1 MFDMTLGEMLRY
13 QTEKDPEHEFLVY
26 PDRDL
31 RLTYAQFDHRVD
43 LLAKGLLAI
52 GIKRGDHVGMW
63 ATNVPDWLT
72 FLFSCARI
80 GAVFVTVNTM
90 YKLHELEYLMK
101 QSDITTLCLSN
112 GYRDN
117 DYVAMT
123 KTLVP
128 EMDYYERGHLK
139 SKTFP
144 FLKNVIYIGQ
154 EKHRGMFSTQEIM
167 LLGQHVPD
175 EDLFEAEHAVKK
187 DDVVNM
193 QYTSGTTGFPKGV
206 MLSHY
211 NILNNGYYIGESMK
225 YTSKDRVC
233 LPVPLYH
240 CFGIVLGVM
249 AIYSHGATHVMLEHF
264 DAKQALI
271 AIDHEKCTSIYGVPT
286 MFIAELNHPD
296 FKKYDMSSL
305 RTGIMAG
312 SQCPVELMKRVV
324 NEMNMKDITSVYGLT
339 ESSPG
344 MTQSTTDDPLEK
356 RVTTV
361 GKELPFIDVKVL
373 DPDTLEECPP
383 EVVGELC
390 CKGYNIMKGYYK
402 MPEETAKIIDK
413 NGYLHSGDLGL
424 KTKDGYFKVTG
435 RIKDMIIRGGENIY
449 PMEIEEFLR
458 TMPEI
463 KDVQVAGIASKKYGE
478 VVGAFVI
485 LYPGKVLT
493 EEDVRNY
500 CIGKISRYKV
510 PKYVF
515 FLEDEFPMTGSGK
528 IQKYKLTQLGA
539 ELLKERGIE
548 A

>member
-1 MFDMTLGEMLRY
+1 MFELTLGAMLR
-13 QTEKDPEHEFLVY
+13 QKTKENPNQEFVVY

-31 RLTYAQFDHRVD
+31 RFTYSQFDRRVD
-43 LLAKGLLAI
+43 YLAKGLLAI

-72 FLFSCARI
+72 FLFATARI
-80 GAVFVTVNTM
+80 GAVFVTVNTH
-90 YKLHELEYLMK
+90 YKLNELEYLMK
-101 QSDITTLCLSN
+101 QSDLTTMCLSS
-112 GYRDN
+112 GYGSN

-128 EMDYYERGHLK
+128 EMESYERGHLK

-144 FLKNVIYIGQ
+144 CLKNVIYIGQ

-167 LLGQHVPD
+167 LLGQHVDD
-175 EDLFEAEHAVKK
+175 EELYKAESAV
-187 DDVVNM
+187 DIHDVVNM

-206 MLSHY
+206 MLTHY

-225 YTSKDRVC
+225 YTSKERVC
-233 LPVPLYH
+233 LPVPLFH

-249 AIYSHGATHVMLEHF
+249 AVFSHGATHIMLEQF
-264 DAKQALI
+264 DPLMALR
-271 AIDHEKCTSIYGVPT
+271 AIDREKCTAIYGVPT

-324 NEMNMKDITSVYGLT
+324 NEMNMRDITSVYGLT
-339 ESSPG
+339 ETSPG
-344 MTQSTTDDPLEK
+344 MTQSTTEDPLEL

-373 DPDTLEECPP
+373 NPDTLEECPP
-383 EVVGELC
+383 DTVGELC

-424 KTKDGYFKVTG
+424 KTEDGYYKVTG

-458 TMPEI
+458 KLPEI
-463 KDVQVAGIASKKYGE
+463 KDVQVAAVPDKKFGE
-478 VVGAFVI
+478 AVGAFII
-485 LYPGKVLT
+485 LREGMNLT
-493 EEDVRNY
+493 EKQVTDACVGQISGY
-500 CIGKISRYKV
+500 KI

-515 FLEDEFPMTGSGK
+515 FLEKEFPMTGSGK
-528 IQKYKLTQLGA
+528 IQKFKLTELGVK
-539 ELLKERGIE
+539 LLKERGIE
-548 A
+548 V

>member
-13 QTEKDPEHEFLVY
+13 QTKKDPEHEFLVY

-167 LLGQHVPD
+167 LLGQHVSD

-206 MLSHY
+206 MLTHY

-296 FKKYDMSSL
+296 FKKYDM
-305 RTGIMAG
+305 
-312 SQCPVELMKRVV
+312 
-324 NEMNMKDITSVYGLT
+324 
-339 ESSPG
+339 
-344 MTQSTTDDPLEK
+344 
-356 RVTTV
+356 
-361 GKELPFIDVKVL
+361 
-373 DPDTLEECPP
+373 
-383 EVVGELC
+383 
-390 CKGYNIMKGYYK
+390 
-402 MPEETAKIIDK
+402 
-413 NGYLHSGDLGL
+413 
-424 KTKDGYFKVTG
+424 
-435 RIKDMIIRGGENIY
+435 
-449 PMEIEEFLR
+449 
-458 TMPEI
+458 
-463 KDVQVAGIASKKYGE
+463 
-478 VVGAFVI
+478 
-485 LYPGKVLT
+485 
-493 EEDVRNY
+493 
-500 CIGKISRYKV
+500 
-510 PKYVF
+510 
-515 FLEDEFPMTGSGK
+515 
-528 IQKYKLTQLGA
+528 
-539 ELLKERGIE
+539 
-548 A
+548 